1 MKARE
6 ICDILIRFTQNYR
19 MDINSLR
26 NRFQEEGERIF
37 PEVQA
42 LRRELHQNPE
52 LAFEEEQTAALVCRE
67 LQSVGIPYTQG
78 VARTGVVGIIQGSSP
93 GPVLA
98 LRADMDALPILEQND
113 APYCSKIPGKM
124 HACGHDFHTSSLLG
138 TAKILNAHKEH
149 FKGTIK
155 LIFQPSEEKLPGGA
169 SVMIQE
175 GVLKNPEVQSILGQ
189 HVMPQLACGKVGIR
203 SGMYMASTDEIYL
216 RISGKGGHGALPH
229 LSIDPVMITAQ
240 ALVSLQQ
247 IVSRSA
253 DPRIPSVLTFGKVQA
268 NGATNIIPETVYL
281 EGTFRTYDEKWRA
294 EAHRLIRR
302 TAEGIAEALGGKA
315 ELEIRRGYPVLYN
328 DPLLSQQTRKNIV
341 DFVGEEQVVD
351 LDLWTAAED
360 FAWYTQEIPG
370 CFYRI
375 GTRNESKGI
384 IHGLHTPQFDVDE
397 NALKISTGLMA
408 WLTAQTLGIN

>member
-1 MKARE
+1 ME
-6 ICDILIRFTQNYR
+6 
-19 MDINSLR
+19 INSLR
-26 NRFQEEGERIF
+26 KHIQEEGESIF
-37 PEVQA
+37 PHIQA
-42 LRRELHQNPE
+42 IRRELHAQPE
-52 LAFEEEQTAALVCRE
+52 LAFEEEQTAAVVCRE
-67 LQSVGIPYTQG
+67 LEALGIPYTKG
-78 VARTGVVGIIQGSSP
+78 VAKTGVVGRIEGTQP

-98 LRADMDALPILEQND
+98 LRADMDALPIQEQND
-113 APYCSKIPGKM
+113 APYCSQVPGKM

-138 TAKILNAHKEH
+138 TAHILQK
-149 FKGTIK
+149 FKKNLKGSIK

-189 HVMPQLACGKVGIR
+189 HVMPQLDYGKVGIR

-216 RISGKGGHGALPH
+216 TISGKGGHGALPH
-229 LSIDPVMITAQ
+229 LTVDPVMITAQ

-247 IVSRSA
+247 VVSRSA

-268 NGATNIIPETVYL
+268 NGATNIIPESVYL

-315 ELEIRRGYPVLYN
+315 NLEIRRGYPVLFN
-328 DPLLSQQTRKNIV
+328 NPELSGKIRKDIS
-341 DFVGEEQVVD
+341 DYVGEEQVVD

-375 GTRNESKGI
+375 GTRNESRGI

-408 WLTAQTLGIN
+408 WLTIQEASRN

>member
-1 MKARE
+1 ME
-6 ICDILIRFTQNYR
+6 
-19 MDINSLR
+19 INSLR
-26 NRFQEEGERIF
+26 KHIQEEGESIF
-37 PEVQA
+37 PHIQA
-42 LRRELHQNPE
+42 IRRELHAQPE
-52 LAFEEEQTAALVCRE
+52 LAFEEEQTAAVVCRE
-67 LQSVGIPYTQG
+67 LEALGIPYTKG
-78 VARTGVVGIIQGSSP
+78 VAKTGVVGRIEGTQP

-98 LRADMDALPILEQND
+98 LRADMDALPIQEQND
-113 APYCSKIPGKM
+113 APYCSQVPGKM

-138 TAKILNAHKEH
+138 TAHILQKFKENL
-149 FKGTIK
+149 KGSIK

-175 GVLKNPEVQSILGQ
+175 GVLRNPAVQSILGQ
-189 HVMPQLACGKVGIR
+189 HVMPQLDCGKVGIR

-216 RISGKGGHGALPH
+216 TISGKGGHGALPH
-229 LSIDPVMITAQ
+229 LTVDPVMITAQ

-247 IVSRSA
+247 VVSRSA

-268 NGATNIIPETVYL
+268 NGATNIIPELVYL

-315 ELEIRRGYPVLYN
+315 NLEIRRGYPVLFN
-328 DPLLSQQTRKNIV
+328 NPDLSGKVRKDIA
-341 DFVGEEQVVD
+341 DYVGEEQVVD

-375 GTRNESKGI
+375 GTRNESRGI

-408 WLTAQTLGIN
+408 WLTIQEASRN

>member
-1 MKARE
+1 ME
-6 ICDILIRFTQNYR
+6 
-19 MDINSLR
+19 INSLR
-26 NRFQEEGERIF
+26 KHIQEEGESIF
-37 PEVQA
+37 PHIQA
-42 LRRELHQNPE
+42 IRRELHAQPE
-52 LAFEEEQTAALVCRE
+52 LAFEEEQTAAVVCRE
-67 LQSVGIPYTQG
+67 LEALGIPYTKG
-78 VARTGVVGIIQGSSP
+78 VAKTGVVGRIEGTQP

-98 LRADMDALPILEQND
+98 LRADMDALPIQEQND
-113 APYCSKIPGKM
+113 APYCSQVPGKM

-138 TAKILNAHKEH
+138 TAHILQKFKENL
-149 FKGTIK
+149 KGSIK

-175 GVLKNPEVQSILGQ
+175 GVLRNPAVQSILGQ
-189 HVMPQLACGKVGIR
+189 HVMPQLDCGKVGIR

-216 RISGKGGHGALPH
+216 TISGKGGHGALPH
-229 LSIDPVMITAQ
+229 LTVDPVMITAQ

-247 IVSRSA
+247 VVSRSA

-268 NGATNIIPETVYL
+268 NGATNIIPESVYL

-315 ELEIRRGYPVLYN
+315 NLEIRRGYPVLFN
-328 DPLLSQQTRKNIV
+328 NPDLSGKVRKDIA
-341 DFVGEEQVVD
+341 DYVGEEQVVD

-375 GTRNESKGI
+375 GTRNESRGI

-408 WLTAQTLGIN
+408 WLTIQEASRN

>member
-1 MKARE
+1 
-6 ICDILIRFTQNYR
+6 
-19 MDINSLR
+19 
-26 NRFQEEGERIF
+26 
-37 PEVQA
+37 
-42 LRRELHQNPE
+42 
-52 LAFEEEQTAALVCRE
+52 
-67 LQSVGIPYTQG
+67 
-78 VARTGVVGIIQGSSP
+78 
-93 GPVLA
+93 
-98 LRADMDALPILEQND
+98 
-113 APYCSKIPGKM
+113 
-124 HACGHDFHTSSLLG
+124 LG
-138 TAKILNAHKEH
+138 TAHILQKFKENL
-149 FKGTIK
+149 KGSIK

-175 GVLKNPEVQSILGQ
+175 GVLRNPAVQSILGQ
-189 HVMPQLACGKVGIR
+189 HVMPQLDCGKVGIR

-216 RISGKGGHGALPH
+216 TISGKGGHGALPH
-229 LSIDPVMITAQ
+229 LTVDPVMITAQ

-247 IVSRSA
+247 VVSRSA

-268 NGATNIIPETVYL
+268 NGATNIIPELVYL

-315 ELEIRRGYPVLYN
+315 NLEIRRGYPVLFN
-328 DPLLSQQTRKNIV
+328 NPDLSGKVRKDIA
-341 DFVGEEQVVD
+341 DYVGEEQVVD

-375 GTRNESKGI
+375 GTRNESRGI

-408 WLTAQTLGIN
+408 WLTIQEASRN

>member
-1 MKARE
+1 ME
-6 ICDILIRFTQNYR
+6 
-19 MDINSLR
+19 INSLR
-26 NRFQEEGERIF
+26 KQIQEEGESIF
-37 PEVQA
+37 PRIQA
-42 LRRELHQNPE
+42 IRRELHAHPE
-52 LAFEEEQTAALVCRE
+52 LAFEEEQTAAVVCRE
-67 LQSVGIPYTQG
+67 LEALGIPYTKG
-78 VARTGVVGIIQGSSP
+78 VAKTGVVGIIEGSQP

-98 LRADMDALPILEQND
+98 LRADMDALPIQEQNN
-113 APYCSKIPGKM
+113 APYCSQVPGKM

-138 TAKILNAHKEH
+138 TAHILEK
-149 FKGTIK
+149 FKKNLKGSIK

-189 HVMPQLACGKVGIR
+189 HVMPQLDCGKVGIR

-216 RISGKGGHGALPH
+216 TISGKGGHGALPH
-229 LSIDPVMITAQ
+229 LTVDPVMITAQ

-247 IVSRSA
+247 VVSRSA
-253 DPRIPSVLTFGKVQA
+253 DPRTPSVLTFGKVQA
-268 NGATNIIPETVYL
+268 NGATNIIPESVYL

-315 ELEIRRGYPVLYN
+315 NLEIRRGYPVLFN
-328 DPLLSQQTRKNIV
+328 NPELSGKIRKDIS
-341 DFVGEEQVVD
+341 DYVGEEQVVD

-375 GTRNESKGI
+375 GTRNESRGI
-384 IHGLHTPQFDVDE
+384 IHGLHTPQFDVEE

-408 WLTAQTLGIN
+408 WLTIQEASRN

>member
-1 MKARE
+1 ME
-6 ICDILIRFTQNYR
+6 
-19 MDINSLR
+19 INSLR
-26 NRFQEEGERIF
+26 KHIQEEGESIF
-37 PEVQA
+37 PHIQA
-42 LRRELHQNPE
+42 IRRELHAQPE
-52 LAFEEEQTAALVCRE
+52 LAFEEEQTAAVVCRE
-67 LQSVGIPYTQG
+67 LEALGIPYTKG
-78 VARTGVVGIIQGSSP
+78 VAKTGVVGRIEGTQP

-98 LRADMDALPILEQND
+98 LRADMDALPIQEQNN
-113 APYCSKIPGKM
+113 APYCSQIPGKM

-138 TAKILNAHKEH
+138 TAHILQKFKENL
-149 FKGTIK
+149 KGSIK

-175 GVLKNPEVQSILGQ
+175 GVLRNPEVQSILGQ
-189 HVMPQLACGKVGIR
+189 HVMPQLDCGKVGIR

-216 RISGKGGHGALPH
+216 TISGKGGHGALPH
-229 LSIDPVMITAQ
+229 LTVDPVMITAQ

-247 IVSRSA
+247 VVSRSA

-268 NGATNIIPETVYL
+268 NGATNIIPESVYL

-315 ELEIRRGYPVLYN
+315 NLEIRRGYPVLFN
-328 DPLLSQQTRKNIV
+328 NPELSGKIRKDISEY
-341 DFVGEEQVVD
+341 VGEEQVVD

-375 GTRNESKGI
+375 GTRNESRGI

-408 WLTAQTLGIN
+408 WLTIQEAGRN

>member
-1 MKARE
+1 
-6 ICDILIRFTQNYR
+6 

-26 NRFQEEGERIF
+26 IRFQEEGERIF

-42 LRRELHQNPE
+42 LRRELHQHPE

-67 LQSVGIPYTQG
+67 LRSAGIPYNQG
-78 VARTGVVGIIQGSSP
+78 IARTGVVGIIQGASP

-149 FKGTIK
+149 LKGTIK

-189 HVMPQLACGKVGIR
+189 HVMPQLECGKVGIR

-216 RISGKGGHGALPH
+216 SISGKGGHGALPH

-315 ELEIRRGYPVLYN
+315 NLEIRRGYPVLYN
-328 DPLLSQQTRKNIV
+328 DPALSQQTRKNIV

-375 GTRNESKGI
+375 GTRNEGKGI

>member
-1 MKARE
+1 ME
-6 ICDILIRFTQNYR
+6 
-19 MDINSLR
+19 INSLR
-26 NRFQEEGERIF
+26 KHIQEEGESIF
-37 PEVQA
+37 PRIQA
-42 LRRELHQNPE
+42 IRRELHAQPE
-52 LAFEEEQTAALVCRE
+52 LAFEEEQTAAVVCRE
-67 LQSVGIPYTQG
+67 LEALGIPYTKG
-78 VARTGVVGIIQGSSP
+78 VAKTGVVGRIEGTQP

-98 LRADMDALPILEQND
+98 LRADMDALPIQEQNN
-113 APYCSKIPGKM
+113 APYCSRIPGKM

-138 TAKILNAHKEH
+138 TAHILQKFKENL
-149 FKGTIK
+149 KGSIK

-175 GVLKNPEVQSILGQ
+175 GVLRNPSVQSILGQ
-189 HVMPQLACGKVGIR
+189 HVMPQLDCGKVGIR

-216 RISGKGGHGALPH
+216 TISGKGGHGALPH
-229 LSIDPVMITAQ
+229 LTVDPVMITAQ

-247 IVSRSA
+247 VVSRSA

-268 NGATNIIPETVYL
+268 NGATNIIPESVYL

-315 ELEIRRGYPVLYN
+315 NLEIRRGYPVLFN
-328 DPLLSQQTRKNIV
+328 NPELSGKIRKDISEYI
-341 DFVGEEQVVD
+341 GEEQVVD

-408 WLTAQTLGIN
+408 WLTIQEAGRN